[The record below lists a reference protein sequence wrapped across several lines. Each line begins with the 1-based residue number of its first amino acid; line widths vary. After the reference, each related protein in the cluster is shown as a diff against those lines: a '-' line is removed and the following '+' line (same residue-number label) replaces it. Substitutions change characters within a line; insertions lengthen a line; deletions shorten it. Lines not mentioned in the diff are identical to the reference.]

1 MRLGP
6 SLYRCYSNEVTS
18 VTPTKVQPLR
28 TEGESWPPQANTLQI
43 QKVDN
48 RGGPNVR
55 EVYIKGYLEVRFTR
69 IANEAEFVLGNLQYF
84 GRVNAVFKALLLH
97 FNLKSSNHENNL
109 NHLKAEKSKLD
120 DSILHL
126 QVTLG
131 KSESSSKATICDM
144 DNPLPMNDDE
154 VNKQILQ
161 NEKSAADVRRGRGQ
175 GRSERPENVV
185 VAVAMGDVQPRR
197 AYGGEGGR
205 QTTKLRGRGDGRGER
220 PEAVAVT
227 EKVVVVATKVAVVVA
242 MGDVQPCG
250 AYRSK
255 RPRRKS
261 KVRARGDGRSE
272 VAVAITVAA
281 WVTLKV
287 AEGEEAQEGNE
298 NEGKN

>member
-1 MRLGP
+1 MADDA
-6 SLYRCYSNEVTS
+6 
-18 VTPTKVQPLR
+18 Q
-28 TEGESWPPQANTLQI
+28 Q
-43 QKVDN
+43 
-48 RGGPNVR
+48 
-55 EVYIKGYLEVRFTR
+55 
-69 IANEAEFVLGNLQYF
+69 
-84 GRVNAVFKALLLH
+84 
-97 FNLKSSNHENNL
+97 
-109 NHLKAEKSKLD
+109 KLD
-120 DSILHL
+120 ILNPRLPNGDCPARFLGLAVNMSI
-126 QVTLG
+126 Q
-131 KSESSSKATICDM
+131 
-144 DNPLPMNDDE
+144 
-154 VNKQILQ
+154 
-161 NEKSAADVRRGRGQ
+161 DVRRGRGQ

-197 AYGGEGGR
+197 AR
-205 QTTKLRGRGDGRGER
+205 QTSKLRGRGDGRSER

>member
-1 MRLGP
+1 MQPDNEDDQQP
-6 SLYRCYSNEVTS
+6 SSAAEHYGNDYYFSLHNVWLQVVVVGHVHSQAVDLPI
-18 VTPTKVQPLR
+18 VAKVFVSL
-28 TEGESWPPQANTLQI
+28 
-43 QKVDN
+43 K
-48 RGGPNVR
+48 
-55 EVYIKGYLEVRFTR
+55 
-69 IANEAEFVLGNLQYF
+69 EAE
-84 GRVNAVFKALLLH
+84 
-97 FNLKSSNHENNL
+97 SSNHENNL
-109 NHLKAEKSKLD
+109 NHLKAEKRKLD

-154 VNKQILQ
+154 
-161 NEKSAADVRRGRGQ
+161 
-175 GRSERPENVV
+175 
-185 VAVAMGDVQPRR
+185 
-197 AYGGEGGR
+197 
-205 QTTKLRGRGDGRGER
+205 TTARGRGDGRGER